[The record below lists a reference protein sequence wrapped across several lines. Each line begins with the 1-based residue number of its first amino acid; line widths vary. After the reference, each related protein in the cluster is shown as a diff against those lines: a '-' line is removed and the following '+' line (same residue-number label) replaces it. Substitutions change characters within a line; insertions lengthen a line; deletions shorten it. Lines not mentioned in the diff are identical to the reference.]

1 MNADG
6 GDIRF
11 QRPDC
16 RETERR
22 RGTPV
27 KPILRPWRGPSSAQT
42 RGQSV
47 EAFTLLPSA
56 HAVGHTFVKVG
67 RPDDG
72 LYAREPQPLS
82 DFVAHS
88 GKGEGDPL
96 ALQLFDRVQ

>member
-1 MNADG
+1 MMIADG

-16 RETERR
+16 SETEGRQ
-22 RGTPV
+22 GTPV
-27 KPILRPWRGPSSAQT
+27 NPICGPSPAQT
-42 RGQSV
+42 RGQRGEPFS
-47 EAFTLLPSA
+47 LLPSA
-56 HAVGHTFVKVG
+56 HAIGHTFVEV
-67 RPDDG
+67 RWPDDG

-88 GKGEGDPL
+88 DKGEGDPL